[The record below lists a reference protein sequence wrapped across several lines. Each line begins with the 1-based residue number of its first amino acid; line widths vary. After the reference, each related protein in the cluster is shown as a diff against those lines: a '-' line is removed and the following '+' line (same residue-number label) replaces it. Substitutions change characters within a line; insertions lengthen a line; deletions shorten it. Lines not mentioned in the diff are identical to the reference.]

1 MFGILKTWLAS
12 SQADYSLS
20 GSPRDSWLECSRA
33 FAALERGYRMR
44 NVQRWLDQAAESA
57 GNLNERC
64 SSDLPFLDAQHLV
77 LWLLVLGTRQG
88 HRHPERRCDRAGGDF
103 HRLLP
108 HPVRCPEHG
117 WFCPTLNVVL
127 RTRPEVYSL
136 PLVIPYLE
144 YYLEGPQVCPSK
156 SRILVCMHSLRR
168 TLLIKVCWFYVP
180 TLCLPVT
187 HRIL

>member
-1 MFGILKTWLAS
+1 VGHLATRGS
-12 SQADYSLS
+12 S
-20 GSPRDSWLECSRA
+20 
-33 FAALERGYRMR
+33 ALEHLPPWCVGIGRETWRGGWIKQQEARGISMR
-44 NVQRWLDQAAESA
+44 D
-57 GNLNERC
+57 G

-88 HRHPERRCDRAGGDF
+88 HRHPERRWDRAGGDF

-136 PLVIPYLE
+136 PLVIPTSSTFE
-144 YYLEGPQVCPSK
+144 YYLEGPLVLQVTIFVLYAFFTEGPC
-156 SRILVCMHSLRR
+156 
-168 TLLIKVCWFYVP
+168 
-180 TLCLPVT
+180 
-187 HRIL
+187 